1 MFCLRV
7 IACVLLFIIA
17 RVSGGEKSCR
27 VRDIPGLIP
36 REIWEFWTGYYCY
49 NYSNNY
55 RLLFKYNATGGHYNG
70 STIPLAMINP
80 TTVVPF
86 DYRNS
91 TSRSYIRKSF
101 KTDHFFQMWVDCCEE
116 AVDCCD
122 NFMTSAN
129 TQPTPEHPCPAIW
142 DGWSCWGPAKANTVE
157 KMKCSTQ
164 AYSTDSDVCE
174 LMSEKTCFANG
185 TWNQKTDYEVCA
197 VAPVLRSRHTF
208 NVIVLAVATVL
219 SFPAVAIFFS
229 FRSFRNN
236 LRLIFHRNLLLVIM
250 IRNLLTIMSK
260 EIIILD
266 ALKSSGSNHV
276 MDGNGVA
283 CRVLAFFENAAKNGM
298 YACMLADGFYLH
310 KSIVRVFADEPNI
323 VYIYAV
329 VLTLSFLPSLIW
341 ATTRAGHGGT
351 DCWMVDDNS
360 NDQWIPDGF
369 RIAILAINFL
379 LLFDIIRVMA
389 LKLKRGNTS
398 QQTKATL
405 RATLFLIPLFGVHII
420 FITNRN
426 IVPSHTCQA
435 EDIYY
440 YLSYV
445 MEGLQGVMVAILFC
459 YINAEVRG
467 ELKNAYRKF
476 LLALESRFGI
486 TFGKVRDIHRRPTAA
501 TYC

>member
-250 IRNLLTIMSK
+250 IR
-260 EIIILD
+260 
-266 ALKSSGSNHV
+266 
-276 MDGNGVA
+276 
-283 CRVLAFFENAAKNGM
+283 
-298 YACMLADGFYLH
+298 
-310 KSIVRVFADEPNI
+310 
-323 VYIYAV
+323 
-329 VLTLSFLPSLIW
+329 
-341 ATTRAGHGGT
+341 
-351 DCWMVDDNS
+351 
-360 NDQWIPDGF
+360 
-369 RIAILAINFL
+369 
-379 LLFDIIRVMA
+379 
-389 LKLKRGNTS
+389 TS
-398 QQTKATL
+398 
-405 RATLFLIPLFGVHII
+405 
-420 FITNRN
+420 
-426 IVPSHTCQA
+426 
-435 EDIYY
+435 
-440 YLSYV
+440 
-445 MEGLQGVMVAILFC
+445 
-459 YINAEVRG
+459 
-467 ELKNAYRKF
+467 
-476 LLALESRFGI
+476 
-486 TFGKVRDIHRRPTAA
+486 
-501 TYC
+501 